1 MFPVRKGD
9 IIFNHRQT
17 EEILQNGSV
26 TANGGRGAP
35 VGFKANANGTAN
47 ATGNAYLNGTYVSGG
62 GKFYGGASKYNS
74 YNAAASNYSTGAGQV
89 YSSASNSASSA
100 TEAAD
105 EFKETM
111 DWVEIKI
118 DRLERKID
126 QLDTVAQSV
135 FTSWEKRSESLADE
149 FSKVTEEI
157 ALQQSAYETYVNK
170 ANSLGLDAGYAEKVK
185 NGELSIEDITDEDL
199 HEKIQ
204 DYQEWYE
211 KALDCLDAQVELKE
225 TLQEIVQ
232 TDFDNLIKQYEQL
245 ADAIE
250 HNTNLYDNTLD
261 IIENQG
267 NFAGAEYYKNLM
279 ESTTEQ
285 MNTIQ
290 EEIIKAQDTLNKAVW
305 SGKVTEGTEQYND
318 NIASINDLKEQ
329 WQELYN
335 QNLEYRNDMWQMDWD
350 SFDKALEYVGKLT
363 EETEFLMDLMST
375 NENDLF
381 NKKNGELNDWGKTTG
396 ALHAVNYDVYM
407 AEADKYAAKVKE
419 INAMIANDPTNT
431 ILIDQRNEYVKAQQ
445 ESIQAA
451 QEEKKAV
458 QELISDSYDKMLD
471 VLEDMIDKRK
481 EQLEAEKDLYD
492 YQGEIA
498 DQTKEITDLQKQLMA
513 IEGDDSEE
521 ARSKRQSL
529 TDELKDAQKELQ
541 DTEYDKWLDDQETML
556 DNLYDEYETILNERL
571 DHIDALMQ
579 SMIDYA
585 NKNAENIQNTIK
597 NVATAMGYTI
607 STGLEGAISSDQK
620 DGMTNF
626 YGDGKNNTS
635 ANKYVENTVDK
646 INGSINESG
655 TVIKPNDTTY
665 TKEQWEAEQPK
676 PAPTPA
682 PTTNTRT
689 LDDATVMGIASAIW
703 CEGNS
708 GWGNDPFRS
717 GRLVEKFGQEGR
729 DRVQGYINAH
739 AWNGDL
745 YRYWANNLGY
755 NASNFHYSAFD
766 TGGYTGNDEGFAMLH
781 TKERVLNAQQTSAFE
796 EFIYK
801 QLPELS
807 DLLGSFDSSGLS
819 TGGEY
824 NKTVNADVNVSIS
837 LPNVQNASDFID
849 GLKSNKNFE
858 KLVRSMTID
867 QLAGKNSLAKNRI
880 KF

>member
-1 MFPVRKGD
+1 M
-9 IIFNHRQT
+9 
-17 EEILQNGSV
+17 QNGSV

-35 VGFKANANGTAN
+35 VGFKANANGTAH
-47 ATGNAYLNGTYVSGG
+47 AGGTAYLNGGTYSGG
-62 GKFYGGASKYNS
+62 FKFYGGASQYNGYS
-74 YNAAASNYSTGAGQV
+74 ASNYSGYTAPAQT
-89 YSSASNSASSA
+89 YTAASSAASSA

-105 EFKETM
+105 EFNETI

-135 FTSWEKRSESLADE
+135 FTSWEKRSESLADQ
-149 FSKVTEEI
+149 FSKVTDEI
-157 ALQQSAYETYVNK
+157 ALQQSAYETYINK
-170 ANSLGLDAGYAEKVK
+170 ANSLGLSEEYAAKVRD
-185 NGELSIEDITDEDL
+185 GELSIQDITDEDL

-211 KALDCLDAQVELKE
+211 KALDCLDAQVDLKE

-267 NFAGAEYYKNLM
+267 NFAGVEYYKNLM
-279 ESTTEQ
+279 DSTTEQ
-285 MNTIQ
+285 MDVVQ
-290 EEIIKAQDTLNKAVW
+290 KEIIKAQDTLNKALW
-305 SGKVTEGTEQYND
+305 SGKITEGTEQYND
-318 NIASINDLKEQ
+318 NIATINELKEQ
-329 WQELYN
+329 WQDLYN

-350 SFDKALEYVGKLT
+350 SFDKALEYIGKVT
-363 EETEFLMDLMST
+363 DETNFLIDLMST
-375 NENDLF
+375 NDNDLF

-396 ALHAVNYDVYM
+396 ALHAINYDVYM

-419 INAMIANDPTNT
+419 LNEMIAKDPTNT

-451 QEEKKAV
+451 QDEKKAV
-458 QELISDSYDKMLD
+458 QELISDSYDKMLE
-471 VLEDMIDKRK
+471 VLEDLIDKRK

-492 YQGEIA
+492 YQEEVA
-498 DQTKEITDLQKQLMA
+498 DKTKEITDLQKQLMA

-521 ARSKRQSL
+521 AKSKRQSL
-529 TDELKDAQKELQ
+529 TEDLKDAQKDLQ

-585 NKNAENIQNTIK
+585 NTNAANIQTTIK
-597 NVATAMGYTI
+597 NVASALGYNI
-607 STGLEGAISSDQK
+607 STGLEGAISANQK

-635 ANKYVENTVDK
+635 ANKYVETTFDK
-646 INGSINESG
+646 TNASINQSG

-682 PTTNTRT
+682 APQTRS
-689 LDDATVMGIASAIW
+689 LDDATVAGIASAIW

-708 GWGNDPFRS
+708 GWGNDPYRRD
-717 GRLVEKFGQEGR
+717 RLVQKFGEDGR
-729 DRVQGYINAH
+729 NRVQNYINAH
-739 AWNGDL
+739 AYNGDL

-755 NASNFHYSAFD
+755 NASNFHYSAFE

-781 TKERVLNAQQTSAFE
+781 AKERVLSAQQTSAFE

-807 DLLGSFDSSGLS
+807 DLLGSFDSSSVS

-824 NKTVNADVNVSIS
+824 VQTVNADVNVSIS
-837 LPNVQNASDFID
+837 LPNVQNATDFINE
-849 GLKSNKNFE
+849 LKSNKNFE
-858 KLVRSMTID
+858 KLVQSMTVD